1 MKTNTTHPAA
11 LPRRAF
17 LKTLTAAALAAP
29 FVTRDLLADPPSGRL
44 RHAAVGLAHM
54 GWQDLQ
60 QISSCDGLEIAA
72 LCDVD
77 DTLAAKARETFPDA
91 RFFRDW
97 REMLA
102 KMGGSLDSIN
112 VSTPD
117 HMHAPIAVAAMSL
130 GLHAYV
136 EKPLAHELYEVR
148 RMREIA
154 RAKKLVTQMGIQ
166 ITSNAHY
173 RIAVA
178 ALRAGAIGKVREAHS
193 WCYKTWG
200 DPSPKPD
207 RADPV
212 PATLSWDN
220 WLGVRDAR
228 PYIGDISDNPAKANH
243 YYHPTNWR
251 KRLDFGT
258 GTLGDMACHIFD
270 PVFGGLGLGSPVS
283 VRSDGPA
290 PAHGNWGI
298 DARVTLAFAPTP
310 VTAAGAFR
318 LYWYDG
324 AQRPPAEITGLVEP
338 DKLKDNK
345 LPDQGTLFVGENG
358 VLLLPHIARAQLFP
372 TATHAGYQLPR
383 EKGANHWKTFV
394 EACRGNDKTTTGFDY
409 AGPLTEAV
417 LLGGVAARF
426 PKTTLKWDSDAL
438 KFDLKAADKFIR
450 RPYRQGWEVA
460 GL

>member
-1 MKTNTTHPAA
+1 
-11 LPRRAF
+11 
-17 LKTLTAAALAAP
+17 
-29 FVTRDLLADPPSGRL
+29 
-44 RHAAVGLAHM
+44 
-54 GWQDLQ
+54 
-60 QISSCDGLEIAA
+60 
-72 LCDVD
+72 
-77 DTLAAKARETFPDA
+77 
-91 RFFRDW
+91 
-97 REMLA
+97 MLA

-117 HMHAPIAVAAMSL
+117 HMHAPIAVSAMSL

-166 ITSNAHY
+166 IHSNAHY

-200 DPSPKPD
+200 DPAPRPD
-207 RADPV
+207 RVDPV
-212 PATLSWDN
+212 PENFAWDN

-228 PYIGDISDNPAKANH
+228 PYIGNISDNPAKANH
-243 YYHPTNWR
+243 YYHPSNWR

-270 PVFGGLGLGSPVS
+270 PVFGGLDLGSPVS

-290 PAHGNWGI
+290 PAHGNWGL
-298 DARVTLAFAPTP
+298 DACVTLAFAPTP
-310 VTAAGAFR
+310 FTAAAGAFR
-318 LYWYDG
+318 LFWYDG
-324 AQRPPAEITGLVEP
+324 AQRPPAEITGLVEL

-358 VLLLPHIARAQLFP
+358 ALLLPHIARAQLFP

-394 EACRGNDKTTTGFDY
+394 EACRGNGRTTAGFDY

-417 LLGGVAARF
+417 LLGGIAARF
-426 PKTTLKWDSDAL
+426 PRATLKWDSAAL
-438 KFDLKAADKFIR
+438 KFDLKAADKFVR
-450 RPYRQGWEVA
+450 REYRKGWEVA